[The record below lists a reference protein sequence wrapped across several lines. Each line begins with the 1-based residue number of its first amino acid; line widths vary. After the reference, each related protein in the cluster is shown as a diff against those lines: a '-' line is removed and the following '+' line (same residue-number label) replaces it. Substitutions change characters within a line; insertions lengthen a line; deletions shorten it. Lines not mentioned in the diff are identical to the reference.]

1 MVSAMS
7 RLVVGP
13 FNRVEGDLEIKL
25 DVAGGAVTAAYVNSP
40 LYRGF
45 EQILPG
51 KAPADALVYAPRI
64 CGICSVSQSLAAA
77 NALAM
82 AQGLTPPDNGAHLQN
97 LILAAE
103 NVADHLT
110 HFYMFFMPDFAQSV
124 YAGEPWQQA
133 ASRFRAMGGPA
144 QREFIPARA
153 AFLHIMGLV
162 AGHWPHT
169 LGLQPG
175 GMARAIGRAQQAR
188 LTGIVLELRRFL
200 ETRLFGAPLESV
212 AGLVSAAALAAWA
225 EGDGP
230 RDSDFGRFLAF
241 SEALG
246 LGAMGR
252 GPDVF
257 LSYGAYALNGVP
269 AFARGVYSGGT
280 VSPLDPS
287 AITEDHA
294 SSWLV
299 RAGGPREPSRGLT
312 VPDADAAD
320 AYSWCKAPRLGGAV
334 AETGALARQL
344 VDDHPLL
351 RDLAASGGGTV
362 RARVVARLIE
372 VARLIPLME
381 RWIWEIRPGDPFCLH
396 AAMPD
401 EARGEGLIEAAR
413 GSLGHWLEIRKGR
426 IFNYQIVAPT
436 TWNFSPRD
444 GAGQPGACEQ
454 ALVGAA
460 VREGE
465 TAPVAVQHIVR
476 SFDPCMVCTVH

>member
-1 MVSAMS
+1 MS

-77 NALAM
+77 NALAK
-82 AQGLTPPDNGAHLQN
+82 AQGLTPPENGAHLQN

-110 HFYMFFMPDFAQSV
+110 HFYMFFMPDFAQAA
-124 YAGEPWQQA
+124 YAGEPWYEA
-133 ASRFRAMGGPA
+133 AGRFRAMGGPA

-175 GMARAIGRAQQAR
+175 GTARAIGRAQQAR

-200 ETRLFGAPLESV
+200 ETTLFGAPLESV
-212 AGLVSAAALAAWA
+212 AGLASAAALAAWA
-225 EGDGP
+225 EGNGP

-257 LSYGAYALNGVP
+257 LSYGAYAMKGAP

-280 VSPLDPS
+280 VSGLDPS

-299 RAGGPREPSRGLT
+299 SRRRPARAFTR
-312 VPDADAAD
+312 PD
-320 AYSWCKAPRLGGAV
+320 R
-334 AETGALARQL
+334 TGCRCA
-344 VDDHPLL
+344 
-351 RDLAASGGGTV
+351 
-362 RARVVARLIE
+362 
-372 VARLIPLME
+372 
-381 RWIWEIRPGDPFCLH
+381 
-396 AAMPD
+396 
-401 EARGEGLIEAAR
+401 
-413 GSLGHWLEIRKGR
+413 
-426 IFNYQIVAPT
+426 
-436 TWNFSPRD
+436 
-444 GAGQPGACEQ
+444 
-454 ALVGAA
+454 
-460 VREGE
+460 
-465 TAPVAVQHIVR
+465 
-476 SFDPCMVCTVH
+476 

>member
-1 MVSAMS
+1 MS

-25 DVAGGAVTAAYVNSP
+25 DVAHGAVTAAYVNSP

-51 KAPADALVYAPRI
+51 KVPADALVYAPRI

-77 NALAM
+77 NALAK

-110 HFYMFFMPDFAQSV
+110 HFYIFFMPDFAQGV
-124 YAGEPWQQA
+124 YAGEPWHEQA
-133 ASRFRAMGGPA
+133 TRFRAMGGPA

-169 LGLQPG
+169 LALQPG
-175 GMARAIGRAQQAR
+175 GAARAIGRAVQAR
-188 LTGIVLELRRFL
+188 LSGIVTGLRRFL
-200 ETRLFGAPLESV
+200 EATLFGDTLESV
-212 AGLVSAAALAAWA
+212 AALSNAAALAAWA
-225 EGDGP
+225 GTEAP
-230 RDSDFGRFLAF
+230 RQSDFGRFLAF

-246 LGAMGR
+246 LEALGH
-252 GPDVF
+252 GPDLF
-257 LSYGAYALNGVP
+257 LSYGAYAQSGAP
-269 AFARGVYSGGT
+269 AFARGICRAGT
-280 VSPLDPS
+280 VSALDAS
-287 AITEDHA
+287 AIAEDHA
-294 SSWLV
+294 SSWLI

-312 VPDADAAD
+312 VPDADAPD

-344 VDDHPLL
+344 VDGHPLL
-351 RDLAASGGGTV
+351 RDLAANG
-362 RARVVARLIE
+362 RANAKSRVIARLIE

-401 EARGEGLIEAAR
+401 EARAEGLIEAAR

-460 VREGE
+460 VRKGE
-465 TAPVAVQHIVR
+465 TSPIAVQHIVR